1 MKNRL
6 VCILSCLMLVNPFA
20 FGFHCHWNRGRLR
33 CHRRHTLT
41 PTPIPA
47 KIPAVQNDT
56 VIEPTVTPEAKPVS
70 MRTLAPTPTAK
81 RGGWWSSAKT
91 EQDIENEARYWHRY
105 FMLGRRN
112 GEQGVDYYL
121 NQQHRLNFRKTVS
134 RQVIPE
140 HIEEHYLLYI
150 AIFDPDP
157 TAYDKCYPVYEND
170 VVEGKQCL
178 HEHYEGL
185 VEQRNQDQ
193 HKDL

>member
-1 MKNRL
+1 
-6 VCILSCLMLVNPFA
+6 MLVNPFA

-41 PTPIPA
+41 PTPIPV
-47 KIPAVQNDT
+47 KTPVVHDT
-56 VIEPTVTPEAKPVS
+56 VIEPTVTPEAKPVPI
-70 MRTLAPTPTAK
+70 RTIAPTPTAK
-81 RGGWWSSAKT
+81 KGCWLFAKT
-91 EQDIENEARYWHRY
+91 EQDIENEARYWYQY

-121 NQQHRLNFRKTVS
+121 IQQWRLNFRKTVS
-134 RQVIPE
+134 KQAIPA
-140 HIEEHYLLYI
+140 HIEEHYLLYT
-150 AIFDPDP
+150 AIFDPDS
-157 TAYDKCYPVYEND
+157 TAYDKCNPVYEND

-185 VEQRNQDQ
+185 VEQKNQDQ